1 MKSSIAF
8 TVALLSLPGGTAFV
22 LSSSRSDHSAM
33 RRYPTKS
40 QPTRHALLSRVASQ
54 RAPDS
59 AAEGV
64 VPDSQT
70 LSEVLA
76 AAVHAASEAGALM
89 KAKVGADVLK
99 TKFNPK
105 DLLTEVDGQ
114 CQRVIEKVV
123 SKQFPDHAL
132 LGEENVEPGAE
143 ASTVALS
150 DALDGGGAAEW
161 LWVVDPIDGTTNFV
175 HGIPLSAVS
184 IGVAYRGKVVVGC
197 IYDPFRDELFTA
209 TSGNGAFLNGMKMK
223 VGDQETIGE
232 AAVACGAPPGV
243 LALGPCVRGMAA
255 LAPHVRTTRMLGS
268 AAIMLAWVACGR
280 LTCYWEPDLNSW
292 DIAAGALLIQEAGGE
307 MTDILGGPY
316 SLSTRAIIGSNKL
329 VHEEIR
335 HILVEAKA
343 TRPDSTPQL

>member
-1 MKSSIAF
+1 MRAATAF
-8 TVALLSLPGGTAFV
+8 ALALFVPYGLALLQLGSVGNAGRYGNRHPNERHRSL
-22 LSSSRSDHSAM
+22 RI
-33 RRYPTKS
+33 
-40 QPTRHALLSRVASQ
+40 ASKQ
-54 RAPDS
+54 N
-59 AAEGV
+59 AAEAEQGLL
-64 VPDSQT
+64 PDSQA

-89 KAKVGADVLK
+89 KAKVGADVVK

-114 CQRVIEKVV
+114 CQTVIEKVV
-123 SKQFPDHAL
+123 SKQFPAHAL
-132 LGEENVEPGAE
+132 LGEENVAPGAA

-150 DALDGGGAAEW
+150 DALDREGVAEW
-161 LWVVDPIDGTTNFV
+161 LWIVDPIDGTTNFV

-184 IGVAYRGKVVVGC
+184 IGVAYRGQVVVGC

-209 TSGNGAFLNGMKMK
+209 TRDGGAFMNGMKMQ
-223 VGDQETIGE
+223 VGDQATIGE
-232 AAVACGAPPGV
+232 ATVACGAPPGV
-243 LALGPCVRGMAA
+243 LALGPCVRGLAA

-292 DIAAGALLIQEAGGE
+292 DVAAGALLIQEAGGE
-307 MTDILGGPY
+307 MSDILGDPY
-316 SLSTRAIIGSNKL
+316 SLSTRAIIGSNRL
-329 VHEEIR
+329 VHEDVR
-335 HILVEAKA
+335 QILVEADA